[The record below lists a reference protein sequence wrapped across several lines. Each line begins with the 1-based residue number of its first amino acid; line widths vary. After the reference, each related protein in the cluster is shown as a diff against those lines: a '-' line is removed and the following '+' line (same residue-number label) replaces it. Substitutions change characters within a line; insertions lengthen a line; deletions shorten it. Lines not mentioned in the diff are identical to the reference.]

1 MALLFQKVV
10 FTHLER
16 PKLCPIYN
24 AHQTNTIGILLIP
37 IKIIKKAP
45 FCATRWQPFKGLHLK
60 LLDCNPTLFLSK
72 GSFYFDIKSDLK
84 SYLTRFFKSSTKQYD
99 VTLHTPDSKLFKG
112 RHACLPLTRK
122 KFGLTFSFASG
133 RKHYFWQRET
143 CQGLV
148 TFCFQEL
155 NLV

>member
-1 MALLFQKVV
+1 MATFQG
-10 FTHLER
+10 
-16 PKLCPIYN
+16 PKLV
-24 AHQTNTIGILLIP
+24 
-37 IKIIKKAP
+37 
-45 FCATRWQPFKGLHLK
+45 
-60 LLDCNPTLFLSK
+60 DCNPTLFSQQ

-148 TFCFQEL
+148 TFSFFKSLILSRVNQVNEIVNHNML
-155 NLV
+155 